1 MFNRES
7 CKYYSVTDKCV
18 YCQIEHCPARCDS
31 DNNREASTKTEKPSL
46 LIFRINK
53 CQSHDDLKIARQEII
68 DQIKEGVV
76 LLPPYITVETV
87 IPADCEI
94 RIVDK
99 DGNVIE
105 GGVIK

>member
-1 MFNRES
+1 M
-7 CKYYSVTDKCV
+7 
-18 YCQIEHCPARCDS
+18 
-31 DNNREASTKTEKPSL
+31 
-46 LIFRINK
+46 IFRINK
-53 CQSHDDLKIARQEII
+53 CLSHDDLKIARQEII

>member
-1 MFNRES
+1 MFDRES

-18 YCQIEHCPARCDS
+18 YCQIEHCPARCDY

-53 CQSHDDLKIARQEII
+53 CQSHDDWKIARQEII
-68 DQIKEGVV
+68 DQIKGGVV
-76 LLPPYITVETV
+76 LLPPYTTVETV
-87 IPADCEI
+87 VPADCEI

>member
-1 MFNRES
+1 MFDRES

-31 DNNREASTKTEKPSL
+31 DNNRESSTKTEKPSL

-68 DQIKEGVV
+68 DQIKKNKNYNVFYDSRV
-76 LLPPYITVETV
+76 
-87 IPADCEI
+87 D
-94 RIVDK
+94 RIDLV
-99 DGNVIE
+99 G
-105 GGVIK
+105 